1 MYGGG
6 INIKKDNVFDLVIGV
21 DFLFLIELKQMVC
34 EFLISDLSLDNC
46 LFFLYMVEKYNVREF
61 CDSF

>member
-6 INIKKDNVFDLVIGV
+6 IIIMRENVFDLVIGL
-21 DFLFLIELKQMVC
+21 DFLFLIELKGKVC
-34 EFLISDLSLDNC
+34 EYLISDLNLENC

-61 CDSF
+61 